1 MNNLNLRQLE
11 IFVTIVESG
20 SFTEAANRLYL
31 AQSTV
36 SSHIKTLEDALHTV
50 LFNREAKKC
59 LTLTDNGKRVYNF
72 AKEIVRKCSDLE
84 SDLEKEFKNELIIGA
99 STVPSYELV
108 PRLVAKFM
116 EEHPNCRVTIKGGNS
131 ERIQQMLVDQSIH
144 IGFIGTADNRQALSY
159 ECVSKDHLILIT
171 PNNEHFRAFKE
182 SGAYGKQLLTE
193 PFIFR
198 ESDSATQKYAY
209 NYLTSM
215 GESRE
220 LNVVAY
226 ASNTDTI
233 MSLVERGVGVT
244 ILSQVVAKE
253 KIKAGKVLAFDLD
266 EVPLKRNIYMAR
278 LKKGYVNQLA
288 NDFASMT
295 TTVPPTTIL
304 VF

>member
-36 SSHIKTLEDALHTV
+36 SSHIKTLEDSLHTV

-72 AKEIVRKCSDLE
+72 AKDIVRKCSDLE

-99 STVPSYELV
+99 STVPGHELV

-116 EEHPNCRVTIKGGNS
+116 EDRPNCRVTIKGGNS

-144 IGFIGTADNRQALSY
+144 IVFIGTADNRQALSY
-159 ECVSKDHLILIT
+159 ECVSKDHLILAT
-171 PNNEHFRAFKE
+171 PNTERFANLKAQ
-182 SGAYGKQLLTE
+182 GVYGKELLTE

-226 ASNTDTI
+226 ASNTNTI
-233 MSLVERGVGVT
+233 LSLVERGLGVT
-244 ILSQVVAKE
+244 ILSQTVAKD
-253 KIKAGKVLAFDLD
+253 KIKNGKILAFDLD
-266 EVPLKRNIYMAR
+266 DEPLKRNIYMAR
-278 LKKGYVNQLA
+278 LKKGYSNQLV
-288 NDFASMT
+288 NEFASMV
-295 TTVPPTTIL
+295 TTVPAVTML

>member
-84 SDLEKEFKNELIIGA
+84 NDLDKEFKNELIIGA

-116 EEHPNCRVTIKGGNS
+116 ESHPNCRVTIKGGNS

-171 PNNEHFRAFKE
+171 PNNEHFKKLKD

-244 ILSQVVAKE
+244 ILSNTVAKE
-253 KIKAGKVLAFDLD
+253 KIKAGKVLAFELD

-288 NDFASMT
+288 NDFAAMT
-295 TTVPPTTIL
+295 TTVPATCML

>member
-36 SSHIKTLEDALHTV
+36 SSHIKTLEDTLHTV

-72 AKEIVRKCSDLE
+72 AKDIVRKCSDLE
-84 SDLEKEFKNELIIGA
+84 NDLDKEFKNELVIGA

-108 PRLVAKFM
+108 PKLVAKFM
-116 EEHPNCRVTIKGGNS
+116 ETHPNCRVTIKGGNS

-159 ECVSKDHLILIT
+159 DCISRDHMVLIT
-171 PNNEHFRAFKE
+171 PNTEHFRKLHE
-182 SGAYGKQLLTE
+182 QGVYGKDLLTE

-198 ESDSATQKYAY
+198 ESDSATQRYAY
-209 NYLTSM
+209 GYLTSL

-226 ASNTDTI
+226 TSNTNTI
-233 MSLVERGVGVT
+233 VSLVERGVGVT
-244 ILSQVVAKE
+244 ILSQIVARE
-253 KIKAGKVLAFDLD
+253 KIKAGKVLSFQLD
-266 EVPLKRNIYMAR
+266 EEPLKRNIFMAR
-278 LKKGYVNQLA
+278 LKKGYNNQLVQ
-288 NDFASMT
+288 DFASM
-295 TTVPPTTIL
+295 VTTIPATIL
-304 VF
+304 FTV

>member
-72 AKEIVRKCSDLE
+72 AKDIVRKCANLE

-99 STVPSYELV
+99 STVPSFDLV
-108 PRLVAKFM
+108 PRLVARFM
-116 EEHPNCRVTIKGGNS
+116 QDHPNCRVTIKGGNS

-159 ECVSKDHLILIT
+159 ECVSKDHLILVA
-171 PNNEHFRAFKE
+171 PNNERFEEMKNR
-182 SGAYGKQLLTE
+182 GVYGKELLTE

-226 ASNTDTI
+226 ASNTNTI
-233 MSLVERGVGVT
+233 LGLVERGLGVT
-244 ILSQVVAKE
+244 ILSQTVAKD
-253 KIKAGKVLAFDLD
+253 KIKTGKVLPFELD
-266 EVPLKRNIYMAR
+266 EEPLKRNIYMAR
-278 LKKGYVNQLA
+278 LKKGYSNQLV
-288 NDFASMT
+288 NEFASMV
-295 TTVPPTTIL
+295 TTVPPSCVLI
-304 VF
+304 F